1 MLNQEISQNDPRLL
15 GSAPQH
21 TKKLTK
27 ILEPRVITKFE
38 DNLNLSSFSRESAG
52 ANSRY
57 SVETPIIQD
66 ALATNSKEHSKFG
79 VLGDEKVN
87 ERGFLGFDSIEMDNG
102 NSRIFHD
109 NLHSQTIDEL
119 NVKVPNSEDNAHS
132 LKAIGHSTL
141 EFSSKKL
148 TPRQRWRKAIRK
160 VIIRNKERKVENKL
174 FGRKILNLGDD
185 PLSTRCVLYI
195 YYIYYILLDHIT
207 IINV

>member
-1 MLNQEISQNDPRLL
+1 MLHLVLFKYIYIY
-15 GSAPQH
+15 
-21 TKKLTK
+21 
-27 ILEPRVITKFE
+27 ILYT
-38 DNLNLSSFSRESAG
+38 
-52 ANSRY
+52 RY
-57 SVETPIIQD
+57 SDIYNLIIVGFWG
-66 ALATNSKEHSKFG
+66 FG
-79 VLGDEKVN
+79 TDEKVN